1 MSAEVKILKE
11 TIVDQVDSNSG
22 TMYQVPAL
30 EVKGVSKY
38 FEGTAPP
45 VVDNLSCS
53 FAPGQVCAII
63 GPSGGGKSV
72 LLKILAG
79 VLQPER
85 GEVFIEGGSL
95 VENPQL
101 ISRVSLMFQEGALF
115 DSMTVFEN
123 VAFPFSKAGS
133 SFFSLSSYERKNV
146 SGYVSDIIS
155 YLGLAKAASK
165 YPAQLSGGMRRR
177 ASLAR
182 ALVTKPDILLLD
194 DPTSGLDPV
203 ASSVIMKLISE
214 LCSEYRPTTLIVS
227 HDLRR
232 LLPIS
237 ERTLFITDGKIVFDG
252 VPGELLRASGRV
264 ESFVRCRFC

>member
-1 MSAEVKILKE
+1 VN
-11 TIVDQVDSNSG
+11 QVDSNSG

-30 EVKGVSKY
+30 EVRGVSKY
-38 FEGTAPP
+38 FDGADSP
-45 VVDNLSCS
+45 VIEDLSFS
-53 FAPGQVCAII
+53 IKPGQICAII

-72 LLKILAG
+72 LLKILGG
-79 VLQPER
+79 VLHPER
-85 GEVFIEGGSL
+85 GDVL
-95 VENPQL
+95 VEGSSLLLNPTL
-101 ISRVSLMFQEGALF
+101 SARVSLMFQEGALF

-133 SFFSLSSYERKNV
+133 SFFSLSVNEREKV
-146 SGYVSDIIS
+146 SQRVSDIIS
-155 YLGLAKAASK
+155 YLGLSKAASK

-203 ASSVIMKLISE
+203 ASSVIMKLIAE
-214 LCSEYRPTTLIVS
+214 LCSEYRPTTLVVS

-237 ERTLFITDGKIVFDG
+237 ERTLFLQDGKIVFDG
-252 VPGELLRASGRV
+252 LPGQLLRASGRV